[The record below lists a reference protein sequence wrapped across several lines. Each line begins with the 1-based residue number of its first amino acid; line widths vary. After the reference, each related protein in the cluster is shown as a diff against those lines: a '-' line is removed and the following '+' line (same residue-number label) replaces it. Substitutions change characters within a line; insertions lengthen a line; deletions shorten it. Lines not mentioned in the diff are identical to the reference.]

1 MQSTTD
7 PTVTTAAAVAAEVA
21 AAGPDPGAGGIGPD
35 QGPRADG
42 ATDPDHD
49 PTGQSL
55 SLGNGKRRGQSPVTA
70 RPQGQSPVT
79 ARLRGLSHLT
89 VGAAGPAV
97 QIALMTELYHV
108 QIDTDKS
115 CCGM

>member
-49 PTGQSL
+49 PTGQS
-55 SLGNGKRRGQSPVTA
+55 RGQSPATA

-79 ARLRGLSHLT
+79 ARPRGLSHLT